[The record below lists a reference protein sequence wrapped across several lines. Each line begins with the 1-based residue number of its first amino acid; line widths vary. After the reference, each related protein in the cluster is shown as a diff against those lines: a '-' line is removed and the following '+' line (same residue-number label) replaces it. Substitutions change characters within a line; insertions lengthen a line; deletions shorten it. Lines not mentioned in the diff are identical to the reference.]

1 MIRKKQKKLKK
12 QKVVIK
18 KGDRWINE
26 KTGEVIETTE
36 IYKYV
41 EEDFNFHKVWIQDL
55 IRILDLTGSK
65 ALKVINYLL
74 GNMRNSDN
82 TVSVTYRQMAE
93 DLNISLFTVTKI
105 MKILQEADFIRKQ
118 MNALYM
124 INPDIVVKG
133 NKNKR
138 VSLLIRYIQIPAQK
152 QEQIERKINA
162 KDKTKATQKG
172 SKKAA

>member
-18 KGDRWINE
+18 KGDKWINE

-82 TVSVTYRQMAE
+82 TVSVTYRKMAE
-93 DLNISLFTVTKI
+93 DLGISLFTVTKI
-105 MKILQEADFIRKQ
+105 MRILQEADFIRKQ

-133 NKNKR
+133 SKNKR

-152 QEQIERKINA
+152 QEQIERKMNA
-162 KDKTKATQKG
+162 KKRAKQAQKE

>member
-12 QKVVIK
+12 QKVVIR
-18 KGDRWINE
+18 KGEKWINE
-26 KTGEVIETTE
+26 KTGEIIETTE
-36 IYKYV
+36 VLKYV

-55 IRILDLTGSK
+55 IRILNLTGSK
-65 ALKVINYLL
+65 ALQVINYLL

-82 TVSVTYRQMAE
+82 TVSTTYRQIAE

-105 MKILQEADFIRKQ
+105 MKILQDADFIRKK

-124 INPDIVVKG
+124 INPDIIIKG
-133 NKNKR
+133 NRNKR

-152 QEQIERKINA
+152 HEQNKRKRNDKTNA
-162 KDKTKATQKG
+162 KTCAKNSAKVA
-172 SKKAA
+172 